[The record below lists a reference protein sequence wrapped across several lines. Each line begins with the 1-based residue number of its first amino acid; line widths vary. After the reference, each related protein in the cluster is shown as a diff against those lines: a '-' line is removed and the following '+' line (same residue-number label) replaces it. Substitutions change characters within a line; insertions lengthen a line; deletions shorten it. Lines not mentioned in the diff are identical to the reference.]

1 MLQKQQKWYNSRR
14 NLAVGDIVLVADET
28 NPRSCWPSARVIEVL
43 PGSDGFLRRVKV
55 KTNTTVL
62 EQPVVKSVL
71 LEATAENGN

>member
-1 MLQKQQKWYNSRR
+1 M
-14 NLAVGDIVLVADET
+14 
-28 NPRSCWPSARVIEVL
+28 IEVL